1 MLDHYDDGGFSG
13 GSMGCPVFKINKH
26 RLKTF
31 VFFLLT
37 FEYEKIFYKNPYMM
51 EKVYEAGKRYK
62 A

>member
-1 MLDHYDDGGFSG
+1 MMMG
-13 GSMGCPVFKINKH
+13 GSAGAPWNDHC
-26 RLKTF
+26 LKQTSIIQKAI